1 MNNVCTKMR
10 RRGAVGEAARIEW
23 NNICDTECMN
33 IVNQNSNSNKNGPVV
48 FATVGDVMKKNGNK
62 HKVNVVFGFIY
73 AVSIVAGFAFVLN
86 DVLVPGAVCIGI
98 AAASILPAFMKGGKK

>member
-33 IVNQNSNSNKNGPVV
+33 IVNQNSNSDNSPVV
-48 FATVGDVMKKNGNK
+48 FEIAGDVMKKNNSK
-62 HKVNVVFGFIY
+62 RKVNVVFGFIY
-73 AVSIVAGFAFVLN
+73 AVSIVAGFVFVLN
-86 DVLVPGAVCIGI
+86 DVLIPGAACIGV
-98 AAASILPAFMKGGKK
+98 AGVSILPAFMKGGKK